1 MLHAA
6 RTNSYYGMEYMLY
19 GKNTAGSARGGAIMK
34 TVSGKTGNPGRAG
47 RRNRK
52 ADGLPDRAG
61 VFLASVQPCGHGR
74 TFPQEAEN
82 KRNTARRERCS
93 RPPDV
98 LSPARIPRLNQAPA
112 AERNPVIP
120 GRFPLFPGNMRRPHA
135 SAKKPT
141 RLRSSLPC
149 ARRNTSVR
157 SPSPG

>member
-6 RTNSYYGMEYMLY
+6 ITNSYYGMEYMLY
-19 GKNTAGSARGGAIMK
+19 GKNTAGSARGGVAMK
-34 TVSGKTGNPGRAG
+34 TVSGKTGNPGR
-47 RRNRK
+47 NRK
-52 ADGLPDRAG
+52 ADGLPD
-61 VFLASVQPCGHGR
+61 VFFASVQSCGHGR

-82 KRNTARRERCS
+82 KRNTARWKRCK
-93 RPPDV
+93 RPPGV

-120 GRFPLFPGNMRRPHA
+120 GRFPLFPGNMRRLHA

>member
-6 RTNSYYGMEYMLY
+6 ITNSYYGMKYMLY
-19 GKNTAGSARGGAIMK
+19 GNNTAGSARRRDNENRFRKKAGKSGG
-34 TVSGKTGNPGRAG
+34 TG

-61 VFLASVQPCGHGR
+61 VFFASVQSCGHGR

-82 KRNTARRERCS
+82 KRNTARRERCK

-120 GRFPLFPGNMRRPHA
+120 GRFPLFPGNMRRLHA

>member
-6 RTNSYYGMEYMLY
+6 ITNSYYGMEYMLY
-19 GKNTAGSARGGAIMK
+19 GKNTAGSARGGVAMK
-34 TVSGKTGNPGRAG
+34 TVSGKTGETRADSEG
-47 RRNRK
+47 RRT
-52 ADGLPDRAG
+52 AG
-61 VFLASVQPCGHGR
+61 QGGRFFASVQPCGHGR

-82 KRNTARRERCS
+82 KRNTARRERCR
-93 RPPDV
+93 RPPGV

-120 GRFPLFPGNMRRPHA
+120 GRFPLFPGNMRQPHA